1 MAKEIK
7 AGRVLI
13 NLQTGQQIT
22 AKAGKHTQRL
32 IVKRGNIMPPR
43 IWAWDYEDVPVSTP
57 QMAAAAVSIANAK
70 LSEKE
75 EEIARLKAM
84 LAAQQTAPQA
94 PHVAEVKARLGR
106 KPKQEQAPFETLQ
119 DEEVE
124 ND

>member
-7 AGRVLI
+7 PGRVLI

-32 IVKRGNIMPPR
+32 IVKRGNIAPPR

-84 LAAQQTAPQA
+84 LAAQQNAPQIEA
-94 PHVAEVKARLGR
+94 KAKPGR
-106 KPKQEQAPFETLQ
+106 EAKQEQTPFETLQ

>member
-7 AGRVLI
+7 AGKFLMH
-13 NLQTGQQIT
+13 LQTFQKIYPKN
-22 AKAGKHTQRL
+22 AKHLQRL
-32 IVKRGNIMPPR
+32 ITKRGNITPAR
-43 IWAWDYEDVPVSTP
+43 VWAWDYEAVPVSTP

-84 LAAQQTAPQA
+84 LAAQQNAPQIEA
-94 PHVAEVKARLGR
+94 KAKPGR
-106 KPKQEQAPFETLQ
+106 KTKQEQAPFETMQ
-119 DEEVE
+119 AEEVE

>member
-7 AGRVLI
+7 PGKFLMH
-13 NLQTGQQIT
+13 LQTFQKIYPRD
-22 AKAGKHTQRL
+22 AKHLQKL
-32 IVKRGNIMPPR
+32 IVKRGNIMPAR
-43 IWAWDYEDVPVSTP
+43 IWAWDYEEPPLSNP

-84 LAAQQTAPQA
+84 LAAQQNAPQIEA
-94 PHVAEVKARLGR
+94 KA
-106 KPKQEQAPFETLQ
+106 KPKGKAKQEQTPFETLQ

>member
-7 AGRVLI
+7 PGKFLMH
-13 NLQTGQQIT
+13 LQTFQKIYPKN
-22 AKAGKHTQRL
+22 AKHLQRL
-32 IVKRGNIMPPR
+32 ITKRGNIMPAR
-43 IWAWDYEDVPVSTP
+43 IWAWDYEQPPISNA

-84 LAAQQTAPQA
+84 LAAQQTAPQIEA
-94 PHVAEVKARLGR
+94 KAKPGR
-106 KPKQEQAPFETLQ
+106 KPKQEQTPFETLQ
-119 DEEVE
+119 DEEVK

>member
-7 AGRVLI
+7 PGKFLMH
-13 NLQTGQQIT
+13 LQTFQKIYPRD
-22 AKAGKHTQRL
+22 AKHLQKL
-32 IVKRGNIMPPR
+32 IVKRGNIMPAR
-43 IWAWDYEDVPVSTP
+43 IWAWDYEEPPLSNP

-84 LAAQQTAPQA
+84 LAAQQAAP
-94 PHVAEVKARLGR
+94 PTPKAKPGP
-106 KPKQEQAPFETLQ
+106 KPKQEQTPFETLQ
-119 DEEVE
+119 DEEVT